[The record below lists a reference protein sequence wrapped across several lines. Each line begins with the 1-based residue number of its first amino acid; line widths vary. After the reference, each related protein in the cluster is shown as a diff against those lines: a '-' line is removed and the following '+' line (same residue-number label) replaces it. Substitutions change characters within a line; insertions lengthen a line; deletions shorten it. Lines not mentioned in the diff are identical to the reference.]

1 MPVIPLL
8 LLLFFLSACS
18 SAEKKSLIHAF
29 KFADKNRQELKRI
42 LEQYQE
48 DSPKFAASHFI
59 IRNMLGKQSVDTN
72 SIKASQP
79 YFDAWA
85 TYFEKYGRYKN
96 GAHYVICDSINRLH
110 PNKRVH
116 TRYIPDLQHISAD
129 FLIRHIDYC
138 FHIWQQYPWCKDI
151 DFDTFCKYILPYT
164 TSNCYWEYAS
174 DFFSSKI
181 CRTARHCS
189 TKIIQRNRSYP
200 VERC

>member
-1 MPVIPLL
+1 MSVRFFLHLL
-8 LLLFFLSACS
+8 LLLSACTPV
-18 SAEKKSLIHAF
+18 EDKSLIHAF

-85 TYFEKYGRYKN
+85 AYFEKYGRYKN

-116 TRYIPDLQHISAD
+116 TRYIPDLQLSLIHISEPT
-129 FLIRHIDYC
+129 R
-138 FHIWQQYPWCKDI
+138 P
-151 DFDTFCKYILPYT
+151 
-164 TSNCYWEYAS
+164 
-174 DFFSSKI
+174 
-181 CRTARHCS
+181 
-189 TKIIQRNRSYP
+189 
-200 VERC
+200 